1 MMTFNYSVIATYEN
15 CVLSLQTMSAEQ
27 AIEFLFEHTEAG
39 AEVDI
44 IDNYTG
50 EVLVSNSLTNTYI
63 TEEWTLM
70 ILGWLMQNNWDL
82 E

>member
-15 CVLSLQTMSAEQ
+15 CALSLQTMSAEQ

-39 AEVDI
+39 AEVNI
-44 IDNYTG
+44 LNNYTG
-50 EVLVSNSLTNTYI
+50 EVLVSNSLTCTYI

-70 ILGWLMQNNWDL
+70 ILGWLMQNNWGL

>member
-1 MMTFNYSVIATYEN
+1 MMTFNYSVIAHYEN
-15 CVLSLQTMSAEQ
+15 CVLTLQTVSAEQ
-27 AIEFLFEHTEAG
+27 AIAFLFEHTETG

-44 IDNYTG
+44 LDNYTG

-70 ILGWLMQNNWDL
+70 ILGWMTQNAWSL

>member
-1 MMTFNYSVIATYEN
+1 MMTFNYSVIAHYEN
-15 CVLSLQTMSAEQ
+15 CVLTLQTVSAEQ
-27 AIEFLFEHTEAG
+27 AIAFLFEHTEAG

-44 IDNYTG
+44 LDNYTG

-70 ILGWLMQNNWDL
+70 ILGWMTQNAWSL